1 MVSFQNVYDL
11 EEDDDPVAPVPSKQM
26 KFAASG
32 GFLHHVVRRFMF
44 YQVDGRAGGEY
55 GLSIQKYFF
64 VWVRR
69 FAEVLMQ
76 SLVYT
81 R

>member
-1 MVSFQNVYDL
+1 M
-11 EEDDDPVAPVPSKQM
+11 EEDDDPVAPVPGKQM

-32 GFLHHVVRRFMF
+32 GFLHHAVRHFTF
-44 YQVDGRAGGEY
+44 YWVDGRAGGKY
-55 GLSIQKYFF
+55 GLSVQKYFL

-69 FAEVLMQ
+69 SAEVLMQ